1 MLTDLLIKL
10 FVRNS
15 DKTSRPKVRLMYGL
29 LAGIVGIAVN
39 VLLFVLKFIIGLLSG
54 SVAIAADAANN
65 LSDAGSAVV
74 TVVGFKL
81 SARPAD
87 KDHPF
92 GHGRVEYVAGV
103 VVSVIVI
110 VVGFNF
116 LRDSVMRFFTP
127 KQLTVSQVAMIIFG
141 SSILF
146 KLWLFFFYRKI
157 ANRINSDVI
166 KASAFDSL
174 SDMLSTSVVLIA
186 TIAGQ
191 YTKFPVDAATG
202 TIVALMVVI
211 GGIKLLRETT
221 NPLLGER
228 PAPEM
233 VEALRDCLLQCEGI
247 KGVHDIIIHN
257 YGPNQYFA
265 TAHAEIDPDGTLFS
279 AHDMLEAAE
288 IHVAKR
294 MPVRLLLHGDPC
306 NTKDPEVIKWRG
318 KMEEIV
324 SAYDCQFKLYD
335 FRLKISEQ
343 GHLQLHFHLLTPRSY
358 QHKLDCIHTEFTRQ
372 IKKSAPEVE
381 LIIEFIESYI

>member
-116 LRDSVMRFFTP
+116 LRDSVMRICADFWRSF
-127 KQLTVSQVAMIIFG
+127 M
-141 SSILF
+141 
-146 KLWLFFFYRKI
+146 R
-157 ANRINSDVI
+157 N
-166 KASAFDSL
+166 
-174 SDMLSTSVVLIA
+174 
-186 TIAGQ
+186 
-191 YTKFPVDAATG
+191 G
-202 TIVALMVVI
+202 T
-211 GGIKLLRETT
+211 
-221 NPLLGER
+221 
-228 PAPEM
+228 
-233 VEALRDCLLQCEGI
+233 
-247 KGVHDIIIHN
+247 
-257 YGPNQYFA
+257 
-265 TAHAEIDPDGTLFS
+265 EID
-279 AHDMLEAAE
+279 
-288 IHVAKR
+288 K
-294 MPVRLLLHGDPC
+294 
-306 NTKDPEVIKWRG
+306 
-318 KMEEIV
+318 
-324 SAYDCQFKLYD
+324 
-335 FRLKISEQ
+335 
-343 GHLQLHFHLLTPRSY
+343 
-358 QHKLDCIHTEFTRQ
+358 
-372 IKKSAPEVE
+372 
-381 LIIEFIESYI
+381 

>member
-1 MLTDLLIKL
+1 MVSLLAKL
-10 FVRNS
+10 FIKSAER
-15 DKTSRPKVRLMYGL
+15 DARRRAYGVL
-29 LAGIVGIAVN
+29 CGALGIVLNLLLCLGKLIASA
-39 VLLFVLKFIIGLLSG
+39 LTG
-54 SVAIAADAANN
+54 SVSIAADAFNN

-211 GGIKLLRETT
+211 GGVLWPMTFTWFSR
-221 NPLLGER
+221 LG
-228 PAPEM
+228 
-233 VEALRDCLLQCEGI
+233 
-247 KGVHDIIIHN
+247 
-257 YGPNQYFA
+257 
-265 TAHAEIDPDGTLFS
+265 
-279 AHDMLEAAE
+279 
-288 IHVAKR
+288 
-294 MPVRLLLHGDPC
+294 
-306 NTKDPEVIKWRG
+306 
-318 KMEEIV
+318 
-324 SAYDCQFKLYD
+324 
-335 FRLKISEQ
+335 
-343 GHLQLHFHLLTPRSY
+343 
-358 QHKLDCIHTEFTRQ
+358 
-372 IKKSAPEVE
+372 KKQ
-381 LIIEFIESYI
+381 